1 MKLSRC
7 LLLFPIILVMAV
19 VFLAPVNYGETQ
31 GRKTVLLATGTSI
44 MDSGLLDDLTA
55 AFEKKSGY
63 LLRPLAIGSG
73 QAMAMGERGE
83 VDVLFVHDPASERQ
97 FITAGHGINR
107 RLVMHN
113 DYYLVGPP
121 DDPAGVARAGSIA
134 ESFRRIAAAGALF
147 ISRGDHSGNDRLEKA
162 LWREVGLNPESARWY
177 QETGL
182 GMGHT
187 LQLAADKKGYALVDR
202 ATYFAFLGKVNLRL
216 YVKGGKGLVNL
227 YHVIEVNP
235 SRWPKVNRA
244 GARAFSEFLLSDDF
258 QRLAENFGRS
268 KYGETLFHAGRGKKE
283 EDFK

>member
-1 MKLSRC
+1 MSSPYPFLTALVA
-7 LLLFPIILVMAV
+7 LLAA
-19 VFLAPVNYGETQ
+19 VFLVPMDCGEARE
-31 GRKTVLLATGTSI
+31 RKTVLLATGTSI
-44 MDSGLLDDLTA
+44 MDSDLLDDLTA
-55 AFEKKSGY
+55 AFEKKTGHR
-63 LLRPLAIGSG
+63 LKPLAIGSG
-73 QAMAMGERGE
+73 QALAMGERGE

-97 FITAGHGINR
+97 FLSAGHGINR
-107 RLVMHN
+107 QLVMYN

-121 DDPAGVARAGSIA
+121 DDPARVAGAGAIT

-162 LWREVGLNPESARWY
+162 LWRELGSNPEASRWY

-187 LQLAADKKGYALVDR
+187 LQLAADKRGYALVDR
-202 ATYFAFLGKVNLRL
+202 ATYFAFFGKVNLRL
-216 YVKGGKGLVNL
+216 YLKGGRGLVNL

-235 SRWPKVNRA
+235 ARWPKVNSA

-258 QRLAENFGRS
+258 QRLAANFGRA
-268 KYGETLFHAGRGKKE
+268 KYGETLFYAGKGKKE